1 MLLWKFSY
9 LKVEVWFFN
18 DCGGQSTLSDDNP
31 GKLLLSFSS
40 TGVLQTTWRTFTTSH
55 AEVSPGKNKFLL
67 TGRTFTSNLQEC
79 IRKLDVSLL
88 FFVGKFLLQNFFL
101 NA

>member
-31 GKLLLSFSS
+31 GKLLL
-40 TGVLQTTWRTFTTSH
+40 
-55 AEVSPGKNKFLL
+55 FLFYGCAP
-67 TGRTFTSNLQEC
+67 THMENLYNIPC
-79 IRKLDVSLL
+79 WGLSR
-88 FFVGKFLLQNFFL
+88 
-101 NA
+101 